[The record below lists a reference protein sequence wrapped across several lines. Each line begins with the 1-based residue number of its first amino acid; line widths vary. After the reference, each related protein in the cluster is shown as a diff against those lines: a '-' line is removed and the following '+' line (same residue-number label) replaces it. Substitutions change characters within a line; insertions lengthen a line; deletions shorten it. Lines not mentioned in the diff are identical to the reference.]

1 MAVVSTQ
8 QSVAALYAAIFNRAP
23 DQDGLNFWTAKINDG
38 NSFAN
43 IATGFAQ
50 HEVFTTGIGALPNAD
65 YVDALYHNILGA
77 AGDADGVAYWTARLD
92 GGESKASV
100 VASFVEGSLTI
111 DLDAM
116 LADGSLSQADY
127 DLALV
132 RQQTLTN
139 KADVGIY
146 YAETLGAASNLNTGT
161 DSTSKIALEA
171 DPQYKASQAAIANVD
186 STPASVNSAKEAI
199 TVAAPTDPSTDP
211 SQAPLTTFTLN
222 KGVAAQQAGE
232 LPAHYKLSDAHVDL
246 GAHTV
251 AEVAPATAA
260 AQTVVNGASNAAGLT
275 LTATYTLN
283 DTLVNIANPAN
294 AATVTGHAY
303 SLTDATVDLGALTV
317 AGVADAQ
324 AAAQAVVDGASNK
337 ADLTL
342 AATYTLADT
351 LANIQAA
358 DPAVLTGHSYA
369 LTDTTVDLGALAL
382 ADVATADDAAQ
393 AIIDGASNKVADSLT
408 LAATYTLADTLAN
421 IQAADPAVLTGHS
434 YALTDAVGPLT
445 DLSVAAAGFVADAT
459 NAGSYTY
466 SLNDSLANVVGA
478 DSTLVSGHDV
488 TLSDSSIDSTN
499 LVSVLSK
506 TTGLVDASAAT
517 NLTVDFSAVTTNVNF
532 KAGSG
537 DDVITVGSGVN
548 TITAGA
554 GADKINLGA
563 GADKVVIGNTDSG
576 ITLATADTI
585 TGFTVGTDTLALGVA
600 ATDTNTSINATPEV
614 DFTAALAAANAAFAG
629 DTANALE
636 YYVANDASNT
646 YVFVDNGATH
656 AVADQVVVLTGVQT
670 LTTSDI
676 IAA

>member
-1 MAVVSTQ
+1 M
-8 QSVAALYAAIFNRAP
+8 
-23 DQDGLNFWTAKINDG
+23 
-38 NSFAN
+38 
-43 IATGFAQ
+43 
-50 HEVFTTGIGALPNAD
+50 
-65 YVDALYHNILGA
+65 
-77 AGDADGVAYWTARLD
+77 
-92 GGESKASV
+92 
-100 VASFVEGSLTI
+100 
-111 DLDAM
+111 
-116 LADGSLSQADY
+116 
-127 DLALV
+127 
-132 RQQTLTN
+132 
-139 KADVGIY
+139 
-146 YAETLGAASNLNTGT
+146 
-161 DSTSKIALEA
+161 
-171 DPQYKASQAAIANVD
+171 
-186 STPASVNSAKEAI
+186 
-199 TVAAPTDPSTDP
+199 
-211 SQAPLTTFTLN
+211 
-222 KGVAAQQAGE
+222 
-232 LPAHYKLSDAHVDL
+232 
-246 GAHTV
+246 
-251 AEVAPATAA
+251 
-260 AQTVVNGASNAAGLT
+260 
-275 LTATYTLN
+275 
-283 DTLVNIANPAN
+283 
-294 AATVTGHAY
+294 
-303 SLTDATVDLGALTV
+303 
-317 AGVADAQ
+317 
-324 AAAQAVVDGASNK
+324 
-337 ADLTL
+337 
-342 AATYTLADT
+342 
-351 LANIQAA
+351 
-358 DPAVLTGHSYA
+358 
-369 LTDTTVDLGALAL
+369 
-382 ADVATADDAAQ
+382 ATADDAAQ